1 MAIWW
6 DGSLNRQMLDGNKYK
21 EEVAGIGAPCIV
33 SYTNGRLLMGE
44 SFGAVTINDTKANP
58 CFYGDIWGDWREEV
72 IYPSKD
78 FSELRIL
85 TTDFE
90 TQYRIRPLM
99 EDHIY
104 RLSATH
110 QNIGYNQP
118 THTGFYLGSDRTDY
132 K

>member
-1 MAIWW
+1 MGIWW
-6 DGSLNRQMLDGNKYK
+6 SGSLNRQVLDNAM
-21 EEVAGIGAPCIV
+21 VQ
-33 SYTNGRLLMGE
+33 SYTDGRLFTGGTN
-44 SFGAVTINDTKANP
+44 FGVTTINDTKANP
-58 CFYGDIWGDWREEV
+58 CFYGDIWGDWREEM
-72 IYPSKD
+72 IYTTND
-78 FSELRIL
+78 YSELRIF

-104 RLSATH
+104 RISAAH

-132 K
+132 KAFK